1 MVILF
6 VKEKTGY
13 ALLRRTHSIYF
24 IRGIPGGENIMNV
37 WIFCVFAQTPEQYLL
52 SANYVSGTILG
63 ARTQS
68 REGLACAVDLPCLSH
83 CGYFQI

>member
-1 MVILF
+1 
-6 VKEKTGY
+6 
-13 ALLRRTHSIYF
+13 
-24 IRGIPGGENIMNV
+24 MNV